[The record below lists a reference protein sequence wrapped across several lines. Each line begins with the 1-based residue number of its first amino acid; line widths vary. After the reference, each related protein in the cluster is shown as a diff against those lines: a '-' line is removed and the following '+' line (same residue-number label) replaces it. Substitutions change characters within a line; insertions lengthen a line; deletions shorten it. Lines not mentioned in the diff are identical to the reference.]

1 MNDIRSHYAVENS
14 QNNESQELLVNYF
27 KKAYADW
34 LVMFNKIQDIE
45 KVEDVDFRLTEI
57 NTIILGFMD
66 QIQKH
71 RGDIYINELAAVFT
85 EILNFYQATAE
96 AMNSPTQGQSIN

>member
-1 MNDIRSHYAVENS
+1 MSDIRINYQVENA
-14 QNNESQELLVNYF
+14 QNDESQVLIVNYF

-34 LVMFNKIQDIE
+34 VVMFNKIQDIE
-45 KVEDVDFRLTEI
+45 KIEDVDFRLTEI

-71 RGDIYINELAAVFT
+71 RGAIYINELAAVFT

>member
-1 MNDIRSHYAVENS
+1 MSDIRSNYKVENA
-14 QNNESQELLVNYF
+14 QNDESQIFLVNYF

-34 LVMFNKIQDIE
+34 VVMFDKIQDIE
-45 KVEDVDFRLTEI
+45 KIEEVDFRLTEI

-71 RGDIYINELAAVFT
+71 RGAIYINELAAVFT
-85 EILNFYQATAE
+85 EILNYYQAVAE
-96 AMNSPTQGQSIN
+96 AKNSPTQGQSLN